1 MWRRRRRAR
10 TSRRPRAGK
19 LRVLTAG
26 SDQTRTRRTRGI
38 PLPRAHFLG
47 LAPLDTWARLLWV
60 ARGRL
65 RARYA
70 LRIAFCLWTSFIG
83 TVVTLPER
91 LVLGPYLWWRFFRR
105 GAVPALPDGPPVV
118 AVVGYYR
125 SGTTHLHYLLSC
137 DRRFTTPRWYQVA
150 SPKGWALGWSV
161 LRWAMLPMTPNRRPQ
176 DDVAFGPDYPAE
188 DDFAL
193 ASWNLS
199 SSLPWR
205 FMFPTRRDAMRR
217 WQFLEDD
224 AARGAFRR
232 TLAAFCWKL
241 GAIAPGRRLLL
252 KSPGHTARVRELDQV
267 FGDRV
272 RFVHIAREP
281 GAVIRSNTR
290 MARRLEGY
298 ALEDPPAPQ
307 DTRDVLVEEY
317 ARTDAAVREQIGS
330 IDSSR
335 VANIRYQDLI
345 ADPVGE
351 MERVYEAL
359 GLGWSAGVRDSMV
372 AYLREVAAYRTADQ
386 KAEGG
391 APDTLDIGAETE
403 REREVCAQ
411 MRSTHH
417 PEPPIDARPLPEI
430 GGPDRA
436 AARRRAAW
444 VCVPITAALFFGA
457 WMGIA
462 HWLENRLDFFVW
474 AWGTFIGMIAIRVA
488 RRGSVGLGLWCAAWF
503 LVLVAAS
510 VYPLPEVAE
519 GWAGPDRWN
528 NIRSTYGGSVNN
540 NHIFIVL
547 GTLAAWRYGSRT
559 HTAPRG
565 R

>member
-1 MWRRRRRAR
+1 MGH
-10 TSRRPRAGK
+10 AGK
-19 LRVLTAG
+19 LRTL
-26 SDQTRTRRTRGI
+26 SDPNATSDERPRRGI

-47 LAPLDTWARLLWV
+47 LAPLDTWARLLWI

-65 RARYA
+65 RPRYA
-70 LRIAFCLWTSFIG
+70 LRLAFCLWTSCIG
-83 TVVTLPER
+83 TVVTFPER
-91 LVLGPYLWWRFFRR
+91 VVLTPYLWWRFFRR
-105 GAVPALPDGPPVV
+105 SATPALHEGPPVV
-118 AVVGYYR
+118 AVVGYNR

-150 SPKGWALGWSV
+150 SPKGWVLSWAV

-193 ASWNLS
+193 AAWNLS

-205 FMFPTRRDAMRR
+205 FMFPSQRERMAR
-217 WQFLEDD
+217 WQFLDGEPAKD
-224 AARGAFRR
+224 RFRR

-241 GAIAPGRRLLL
+241 GATTPGKRLLL
-252 KSPGHTARVRELDQV
+252 KSPGHTARVRELRAV

-272 RFVHIAREP
+272 RFVHIVREP
-281 GAVIRSNTR
+281 EAVIRSNTR
-290 MARRLEGY
+290 MARQLEGY
-298 ALEDPPAPQ
+298 SLEDPPSPQ
-307 DTRDVLVEEY
+307 ETRGVFVEEY
-317 ARTDAAVREQIGS
+317 ARTDAAAREQLAA
-330 IDSSR
+330 IDADH
-335 VANIRYQDLI
+335 VADIRYQDLI

-351 MERVYEAL
+351 MERVYREL
-359 GLGWSAGVRDSMV
+359 GLGWGEGVRDSMV

-386 KAEGG
+386 KASDG
-391 APDTLDIGAETE
+391 ARKEVDIGEPTE

-411 MRSTHH
+411 LRSLHH
-417 PEPPIDARPLPEI
+417 TAPTIESKALPELR
-430 GGPDRA
+430 GPDRVT
-436 AARRRAAW
+436 ARRRNAWIAVPMIAAA
-444 VCVPITAALFFGA
+444 CFGV

-462 HWLENRLDFFVW
+462 HLLGNRLDFFVW
-474 AWGTFIGMIAIRVA
+474 VWGTLIGMFAIRIA
-488 RRGSVGLGLWCAAWF
+488 RRGSVGLGLWCSGWF

-510 VYPLPEVAE
+510 VYPLPAVAE
-519 GWAGPDRWN
+519 GWFGPDRWN
-528 NIRSTYGGSVNN
+528 NIRSTYGGSINN

>member
-1 MWRRRRRAR
+1 MNRQTDTHREPRR
-10 TSRRPRAGK
+10 K
-19 LRVLTAG
+19 
-26 SDQTRTRRTRGI
+26 GI

-47 LAPLDTWARLLWV
+47 LAPLDTWARLLWI

-65 RARYA
+65 SVKYA
-70 LRIAFCLWTSFIG
+70 LRLAFCLWTSFIG

-91 LVLGPYLWWRFFRR
+91 IVLGPIVWWRFFRR
-105 GAVPALPDGPPVV
+105 GATATLHDGPPVV

-150 SPKGWALGWSV
+150 SPKGWVLGWSV

-193 ASWNLS
+193 AAWNLS

-217 WQFLEDD
+217 WQFLEDE
-224 AARGAFRR
+224 AARDRFRR

-241 GAIAPGRRLLL
+241 GAITPSRRLLL
-252 KSPGHTARVRELDQV
+252 KSPGHTARVRELKEV
-267 FGDRV
+267 FGDRI
-272 RFVHIAREP
+272 RFVHIVREP
-281 GAVIRSNTR
+281 EAVIRSNTR
-290 MARRLEGY
+290 MARQLEGY
-298 ALEDPPAPQ
+298 ALESPPRPQ
-307 DTRDVLVEEY
+307 DTRRVFVEEY
-317 ARTDAAVREQIGS
+317 ARTDAAAREQLAAIGAGH
-330 IDSSR
+330 
-335 VANIRYQDLI
+335 VAGIRYQDLI

-351 MERVYEAL
+351 MERIYAEL
-359 GLGWSAGVRDSMV
+359 GLGWSDTVRDSMV

-386 KAEGG
+386 KASDG
-391 APDTLDIGAETE
+391 ARDRMDIGEETE
-403 REREVCAQ
+403 RERAVCARL
-411 MRSTHH
+411 RSLHH
-417 PEPPIDARPLPEI
+417 AAPAVEAKPLPEHA
-430 GGPDRA
+430 GPDRA
-436 AARRRAAW
+436 AMRRRLAW
-444 VCVPITAALFFGA
+444 VAVPLAAACCFGA

-462 HWLENRLDFFVW
+462 HWLGNRLDVFVW
-474 AWGTFIGMIAIRVA
+474 VWGTLIGTIAIRVA
-488 RRGSVGLGLWCAAWF
+488 RRGSVGLGLWCSAWF

-519 GWAGPDRWN
+519 GWTGPDRWN
-528 NIRSTYGGSVNN
+528 NIRSTYGGSINN
-540 NHIFIVL
+540 NHIFILL
-547 GTLAAWRYGSRT
+547 GALAAWRYGSRT
-559 HTAPRG
+559 HAAPRG